1 MGNLYRD
8 AVLALC
14 CLVLAGCGTSIKG
27 LLEEESRLL
36 WQSEPVIAA
45 AEAEGEGREE
55 RIYDAEAARHR
66 ACEKIIEAVRKQR
79 DEGPGSFA
87 QRFKSDFGQ
96 FASALV
102 PIPSVERCAEAQ
114 DRYARELADLCRDL
128 KEGDASLDCPG

>member
-1 MGNLYRD
+1 MT
-8 AVLALC
+8 AVLRRSLFALC

-45 AEAEGEGREE
+45 AEAEGRGREE
-55 RIYDAEAARHR
+55 GIYDAEAARHR

-87 QRFKSDFGQ
+87 ERFKSDFGQ
-96 FASALV
+96 WAAALV
-102 PIPSVERCAEAQ
+102 PVPSVERCAEAQ
-114 DRYARELADLCRDL
+114 DIYARDLADLCRSL
-128 KEGDASLDCPG
+128 KEGGASLDCPK